1 MAADMVEAAV
11 LTAAEEAAF
20 MEAEVASMVAA
31 ALTVAEGFRGEE
43 ALLAA
48 EALAEAA
55 GRLAAGVPRDRALAA
70 DHSVA
75 RSAAGRSA
83 ERSAADRSVALNAVD
98 NLAGQ
103 RPAGLAH
110 SERVPAIRR
119 RWAEDARADSAA
131 TVAATLERRAMLA
144 TEWPMV
150 RGIRSAA
157 EVAVQ
162 APPQVDSTRLI

>member
-83 ERSAADRSVALNAVD
+83 ERSAADRLVRNAVD

-144 TEWPMV
+144 TESPME

-162 APPQVDSTRLI
+162 APPQEDSTRLI